1 MRGLE
6 NRVAI
11 VTGAAGG
18 IGRAICRRFI
28 DEAINIIALD
38 VNAGALKEFAAGL
51 GADESRLLCIA
62 VDITD
67 YQAVQDAVERGVA
80 KFGKLDILVNNAGWD
95 VAKPFLQTEPDL
107 WDKIIAINLRGPLNL
122 HKAALPHL
130 IAAGGGKV
138 VNVASDAGRV
148 GSSGESVYSACK
160 GGLIAFSKTIAQGV
174 RARQHQGQRRVS
186 RPHRHRVAAL
196 VRRRRRIRAEDL

>member
-1 MRGLE
+1 MRGLK

-18 IGRAICRRFI
+18 IGRAICQRFI
-28 DEAINIIALD
+28 EEGINIIAVD
-38 VNAGALKEFAAGL
+38 INDGALKDLVATL
-51 GADESRLLCIA
+51 GVDQSRLIPVA

-67 YQAVQDAVERGVA
+67 YQRVKDAVDRSVA

-95 VAKPFLQTEPDL
+95 VAKPFLQSESEL

-138 VNVASDAGRV
+138 VN
-148 GSSGESVYSACK
+148 
-160 GGLIAFSKTIAQGV
+160 
-174 RARQHQGQRRVS
+174 
-186 RPHRHRVAAL
+186 
-196 VRRRRRIRAEDL
+196 